1 MFCFQGLDMATLAR
15 DHQLLSWLGAN
26 SYRTSHYPY
35 AEEDLL
41 MADREGLL
49 VIAECAAVSLD
60 GFSSELLGEYKDRT
74 IRKRKNKR
82 TYKHTTLHITED
94 SFPVPAVTS
103 ITHYNIII

>member
-1 MFCFQGLDMATLAR
+1 MSSFKSVFKVSILQGLDLATLAR

-41 MADREGLL
+41 MSDREGLL

-60 GFSSELLGEYKDRT
+60 GFSSGLLGK
-74 IRKRKNKR
+74 
-82 TYKHTTLHITED
+82 
-94 SFPVPAVTS
+94 
-103 ITHYNIII
+103 

>member
-1 MFCFQGLDMATLAR
+1 MLIFCSQGLDLATLAR

-35 AEEDLL
+35 AEEDLQ

-60 GFSSELLGEYKDRT
+60 GFSSELLGEYKNRT
-74 IRKRKNKR
+74 IRKWKNTNLQ
-82 TYKHTTLHITED
+82 TYNSAH
-94 SFPVPAVTS
+94 
-103 ITHYNIII
+103 

>member
-1 MFCFQGLDMATLAR
+1 MFCFQGLDLATLAR

-26 SYRTSHYPY
+26 SYRTSHCPY

-74 IRKRKNKR
+74 IRKRKNKNSQ
-82 TYKHTTLHITED
+82 TYNSAHHRRFFSCSCRDLHNTR
-94 SFPVPAVTS
+94 
-103 ITHYNIII
+103 